1 MGSTIDLHVHTNA
14 SDGTDSPE
22 QLLANVQKAGIKIFA
37 VTDHDTIN
45 GAMEMKKIVPSG
57 SGSESGI
64 KFIQGIEFSCR
75 TQKSRCHIL
84 GINYDENNQAFQ
96 DALNAVEELRHQ
108 KFFVRIKFLRE
119 NFGIEFTDEE
129 IDYLSKIPGIGKPL
143 IANMIVSKGF
153 AENRQDAISRYLNK
167 LSTSSYRIEAGRAVK
182 AVNSSGGIP
191 VWAHPLGG
199 EGERELT
206 EREFFETLEELI
218 SYGLKGLECWYS
230 KYPVTKCEWLVS
242 IAQRSGLLVSGG
254 SDYHG
259 KNKSIPL
266 GRLNSDEKII
276 DVENLSVLTQAQE
289 G

>member
-1 MGSTIDLHVHTNA
+1 MGSTIDLHIHTNA

-45 GAMEMKKIVPSG
+45 GAMEMKKIVPSE
-57 SGSESGI
+57 SESGI

-84 GINYDENNQAFQ
+84 GLNYDENNQAFQ

-108 KFFVRIKFLRE
+108 KFFVRVKFLRE

-167 LSTSSYRIEAGRAVK
+167 LSTSSYRI
-182 AVNSSGGIP
+182 
-191 VWAHPLGG
+191 
-199 EGERELT
+199 
-206 EREFFETLEELI
+206 
-218 SYGLKGLECWYS
+218 
-230 KYPVTKCEWLVS
+230 
-242 IAQRSGLLVSGG
+242 
-254 SDYHG
+254 
-259 KNKSIPL
+259 
-266 GRLNSDEKII
+266 
-276 DVENLSVLTQAQE
+276 
-289 G
+289 